1 MRAGREGGGAL
12 VEAIMLCLILFV
24 PIVWMLTV
32 ASEMHRGALATTSAV
47 REAGAEAARSTDRF
61 AADRD
66 IRRVVAE
73 ALRDHGLDA
82 SSARIRWTSTLER
95 GGSVEVQVSY
105 PVSIF
110 EAPLLG
116 DVGGPTIWIRARHA
130 ARIDPFGSF
139 P

>member
-1 MRAGREGGGAL
+1 MSVGRQSGAAL
-12 VEAIMLCLILFV
+12 IESIMLCLVLFV

-32 ASEMHRGALATTSAV
+32 ASEMHRGALATTAAV
-47 REAGAEAARSTDRF
+47 REAGAEAARSTNRLE
-61 AADRD
+61 AGRD

-82 SSARIRWTSTLER
+82 SSARIRWTSTFTR

-105 PVSIF
+105 PVTIF
-110 EAPLLG
+110 AAPLLG
-116 DVGGPTIWIRARHA
+116 DVVGPTVWIRARHA

>member
-1 MRAGREGGGAL
+1 MKIGREGGAAL
-12 VEAIMLCLILFV
+12 VESIMLCLVLFV

-32 ASEMHRGALATTSAV
+32 ASEMHRGALATTAAV
-47 REAGAEAARSTDRF
+47 REAGAEAARSTDRL
-61 AADRD
+61 AANRD

-82 SSARIRWTSTLER
+82 SSARIRWTSAFAR

-105 PVSIF
+105 PVTIF

-116 DVGGPTIWIRARHA
+116 NVGGPTVWIRARHA
-130 ARIDPFGSF
+130 TRIDPFGSV